1 MNWKRFGLVL
11 IYTMIVFTMISPIVM
26 TILTSFKT
34 QAEIYVFPPTIIP
47 RNPTFDAYTNVLF
60 SSSIPKQFYNSLK
73 VSILT
78 IALTVCLGSL
88 AGYAFARASF
98 PGKNFLLFF
107 LLGTQMIPGLGNA
120 IALYYMA
127 FNLGLLNTHL
137 VLVLVYSAA
146 STPISV
152 WLMKSYFEQ
161 IPPELEQAAQ
171 VDGCTPF
178 QALTRIVLP
187 LAKPGMVASA
197 LMVFVAAWNE
207 FLISLLMIT
216 RTALKTFPVGLYA
229 FIGQFQMDWPRI
241 SAAATLGVVP
251 LLLLFLLLQRHFVAG
266 LTAGAVK
273 A

>member
-1 MNWKRFGLVL
+1 MNWKRLGLVL
-11 IYTMIVFTMISPIVM
+11 TYVVITFVMVSPIAM
-26 TILTSFKT
+26 TIITSFKT
-34 QAEIYVFPPTIIP
+34 QSEIYIFPPTIIP
-47 RNPTFDAYTNVLF
+47 QNPTLDAYKHVLF
-60 SSSIPKQFYNSLK
+60 SSSILKQFYNSMK
-73 VSILT
+73 VSAVTIL
-78 IALTVCLGSL
+78 LTVTLGSL
-88 AGYAFARASF
+88 TGFAFARASF
-98 PGKNFLLFF
+98 PGKSFLLFF

-127 FNLGLLNTHL
+127 FKLGMLNTHL

-146 STPISV
+146 SLPVSV

-178 QALTRIVLP
+178 QALTRVVLP
-187 LAKPGMVASA
+187 LARPGMVASA

-207 FLISLLMIT
+207 FLIALLMIT
-216 RTALKTFPVGLYA
+216 RTALKTFPVGLYT

-241 SAAATLGVVP
+241 SAAATIGVVP
-251 LLLLFLLLQRHFVAG
+251 LILLFLLLQRHFVAG